1 MKTRKDKSKK
11 NPSQIEITTHMS
23 SDEAES
29 AFTSDDE
36 NLTRIR
42 FATDKEEPSVQD
54 EEMVSFVEGASVID
68 MGELR
73 RAQANI
79 DAFLDDEKDDDNE
92 LSLDAEA
99 ALIRKEIDSDPELK
113 KDVLSNFNRFESNED
128 LERIASKVTEQEIKQ
143 LHEMEILAGEVSEEL
158 MTLNQVFIAEDKLL
172 ESTIARDLAIEA
184 ADAHNEDI
192 ETEEMSEED
201 AALKA
206 ALPHADEN
214 GEYNL
219 DDLQSCVEALL
230 FYSDRPTSLKKLK
243 EMLEMTEADDA
254 PILLAIEKLKAAYQT
269 HAHGFEVAEIANG
282 YQLRTKPSK
291 SALLRKLAKIQ
302 VQRLSRGAMETL
314 TICAYKQ
321 PCTKDEIDQVRGVD
335 SSHFIRTLLDRK
347 LIEVSGRSEA
357 AGRPMIY
364 NTTDTFLEVFGL
376 MNLQGLPPLR
386 EIEAMVPQ
394 MVASEEGAEDPR
406 VIQMRKMVHQ
416 MKIESNHLDYNPRED
431 ERILQEIRE
440 RVKSIDIST
449 PYLARQ
455 KELAG
460 QGIQGEEAELLLAKE
475 FGFDRASSGGEP
487 IHLAS
492 ETQSELPLHEES
504 TDHQALEDEGQ
515 ESTDQDLQ

>member
-1 MKTRKDKSKK
+1 MKTRKDKTKK
-11 NPSQIEITTHMS
+11 NISE
-23 SDEAES
+23 SDANILENASETERTSELSTQSES
-29 AFTSDDE
+29 TDSESDD
-36 NLTRIR
+36 R
-42 FATDKEEPSVQD
+42 
-54 EEMVSFVEGASVID
+54 EEMVSFIEGASVID

-73 RAQANI
+73 RAQANL
-79 DAFLDDEKDDDNE
+79 DAFIGDDQEDEENGEEKP
-92 LSLDAEA
+92 LSLDDEA
-99 ALIRKEIDSDPELK
+99 ALIFSEIDNDPEMK
-113 KDVLSNFNRFESNED
+113 KDVLSDFNRFESNEELD
-128 LERIASKVTEQEIKQ
+128 RIAMKVTEQEIAQIK
-143 LHEMEILAGEVSEEL
+143 EMQILASEVSDEL
-158 MTLNQVFIAEDKLL
+158 MALNQTFIAEDKLL

-184 ADAHNEDI
+184 ADAENEDI
-192 ETEEMSEED
+192 LTEEMSEED

-206 ALPHADEN
+206 ALPQLDEN

-219 DDLQSCVEALL
+219 DDLQSCIEALL

-243 EMLEMTEADDA
+243 EMLEMSEADDA
-254 PILLAIEKLKAAYQT
+254 PILQAIEKLKAAYQVN
-269 HAHGFEVAEIANG
+269 AHGFEVAEIAGG

-364 NTTDTFLEVFGL
+364 ATTDTFLEVFGL
-376 MNLQGLPPLR
+376 MDLKGLPPLR

-416 MKIESNHLDYNPRED
+416 MKTESNHLDYNPRED
-431 ERILQEIRE
+431 ERILQEIRD

-455 KELAG
+455 KQLAE

-487 IHLAS
+487 IAPV
-492 ETQSELPLHEES
+492 ETQSEMQLDELNDLPPLIS
-504 TDHQALEDEGQ
+504 DADER
-515 ESTDQDLQ
+515 SLSDDDQ